1 MRDDLI
7 ILATTRNPHCAFTID
22 KHLVGYSTIQYM
34 ESGAVQLAYDNNEYS
49 LHGAWFWPAHPGPRI
64 RFHPV
69 AENSTW
75 FHRHIGFKGPR
86 VGHWIAAGLWP
97 KTAQAAPAT
106 RTPQDWGAAFDEMI
120 QQSQRPDAWGHLRA
134 VNLLEQLLIEL
145 AEARAHT
152 PHREPWLNAVLQHLP
167 DYSSPALPTE
177 HTEPDYKRLAEELN
191 MSLGTLRR
199 RFKAVT
205 GITLHTHVL
214 QSRIAAARRL
224 LSETDLPIKTIAVQL
239 GYNNVYFFS
248 RQFSEMVGVT
258 PGVFRKS
265 RQG

>member
-1 MRDDLI
+1 
-7 ILATTRNPHCAFTID
+7 
-22 KHLVGYSTIQYM
+22 M
-34 ESGAVQLAYDNNEYS
+34 ERGTVHLAYDEDEYS
-49 LHGAWFWPAHPGPRI
+49 LCGAWFWPAHPGPRI
-64 RFHPV
+64 RFHPRSV
-69 AENSTW
+69 GSSW

-86 VGHWIAAGLWP
+86 IGRWVAAGLWP
-97 KTAQAAPAT
+97 KAAQPAPPT
-106 RTPQDWGAAFDEMI
+106 RTPQVWGTLFDEMI
-120 QQSQRPDAWGHLRA
+120 EQSHRPDSWGQSRA

-145 AEARAHT
+145 AEARALV
-152 PHREPWLNAVLQHLP
+152 PSCEPWLEDVLLRLP
-167 DYSSPALPTE
+167 DYSGNIPLPAGD
-177 HTEPDYKRLAEELN
+177 EPDYARLADELG

-199 RFKAVT
+199 RFKAAT

-224 LSETDLPIKTIAVQL
+224 LSETDLPLKSIASQL

-265 RQG
+265 RQA